1 MPLVR
6 TGQARR
12 AVVSSLSRRRHQ
24 PTYGEGLVHWVK
36 VRVDPRSSG
45 VFSIEQKIVKSNPS
59 GLSLGSPPSH
69 SNLMACS

>member
-45 VFSIEQKIVKSNPS
+45 VFSIEQKIVKSN
-59 GLSLGSPPSH
+59 L
-69 SNLMACS
+69 